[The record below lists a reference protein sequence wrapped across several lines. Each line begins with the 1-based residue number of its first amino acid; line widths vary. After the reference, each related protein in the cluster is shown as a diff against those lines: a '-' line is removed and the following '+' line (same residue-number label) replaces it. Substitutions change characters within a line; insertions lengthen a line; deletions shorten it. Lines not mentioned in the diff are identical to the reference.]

1 MSTMAEVPLTLV
13 KYVQATMVVVIFIP
27 IGCLGDPTSTVT
39 ADCTMSSTAALL
51 AASLIRLVWASA
63 SARERNGPATVLM
76 MTLPALTPFT

>member
-1 MSTMAEVPLTLV
+1 MSEVPLTLV
-13 KYVQATMVVVIFIP
+13 KYVQATMAAAVVIFIP